1 MGKTHL
7 FGLEKTELLTL
18 LEERSLPKWRGDQL
32 WSWVH
37 QHGVSSFD
45 AMLNLPKSLR
55 EDLSLGFTLER
66 PKIINHSL
74 SSDGTEKWAV
84 AFEDEE
90 SVEMV
95 LIPEGERQTLCVSS
109 QVGCPVHCAFCC
121 TGTQGF
127 TRNLTS
133 HEIVGQVFLARDVL
147 NDRGHTNVKR
157 SLTNIVMMGMGEP
170 LYNYANVSKALR
182 IIMDPEGM
190 ALSKRR
196 ITLSTSGVVPFI
208 ERCGQ
213 ELGVN
218 LAVSLHAPNDEIR
231 QRIMPINKQYNI
243 ESLLSACRAYPGLHE
258 ARKMTFEYVM
268 LAGINDATEH
278 AKELVQRIHD
288 LPAKVNLIPWNP
300 WPGATFQSS
309 SPQQIQAFA
318 RTLEKCGVT
327 AFVRSPRGQDIAAAC
342 GQLKTQ
348 STPASPLT

>member
-157 SLTNIVMMGMGEP
+157 SLTNIVMMGME
-170 LYNYANVSKALR
+170 N
-182 IIMDPEGM
+182 
-190 ALSKRR
+190 
-196 ITLSTSGVVPFI
+196 LSTTTRMSQKLCELSWILRGWPSRRGASLCRLPVLCPLSSAVDRNWVLIWLFPFTPPMTKFASVSCLSISSTTSNHCSRRVVP
-208 ERCGQ
+208 
-213 ELGVN
+213 
-218 LAVSLHAPNDEIR
+218 
-231 QRIMPINKQYNI
+231 
-243 ESLLSACRAYPGLHE
+243 
-258 ARKMTFEYVM
+258 T
-268 LAGINDATEH
+268 
-278 AKELVQRIHD
+278 
-288 LPAKVNLIPWNP
+288 
-300 WPGATFQSS
+300 
-309 SPQQIQAFA
+309 QAFTKLA
-318 RTLEKCGVT
+318 R
-327 AFVRSPRGQDIAAAC
+327 
-342 GQLKTQ
+342 
-348 STPASPLT
+348 